1 MGRLRRYQ
9 TVLCIMVSLFIYGLT
24 WYGLLLTL
32 NNQHTPILN
41 SSSLNGSPFNNK
53 VSFVEQLIVWQI
65 SEANIVATEKP
76 SELKSSEIA
85 SRNPSEEKATLKHG
99 LPIKNFLSTKIKNYN
114 IDYPDTIFTCTGI
127 TDYQIMD
134 IPPPRISAS

>member
-99 LPIKNFLSTKIKNYN
+99 LPIKNFLSTEIKNYN
-114 IDYPDTIFTCTGI
+114 IDYPDTVFTRTGV
-127 TDYQIMD
+127 TDYRIMD